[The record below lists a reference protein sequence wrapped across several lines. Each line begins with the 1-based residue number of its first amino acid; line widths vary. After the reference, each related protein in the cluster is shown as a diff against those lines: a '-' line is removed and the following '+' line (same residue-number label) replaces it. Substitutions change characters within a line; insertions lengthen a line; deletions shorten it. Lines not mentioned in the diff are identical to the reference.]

1 MEHTDGPGPG
11 HVTILSRTRVSCSWC
26 ISAGDSSSTSHWS
39 LDQREGSCQV
49 TLQVSGACRRGRS
62 SETRM
67 RPAPFVEPEV
77 ERGPWERRARRW
89 LGSVEPCQT
98 DPGRRNSPQCLGIPH
113 WITAFSAEF
122 CERLTSAPGEERA
135 LLASVT
141 LSAALPDVE
150 SLGRPQCPSPP
161 TTGEPTTGRT
171 DPDFVSDVSE
181 KEQRRGAK
189 AVPGSGHQEHINIHK
204 LRETVFQEHQTLRE
218 KELEMGTKASHGY
231 GGKFGVEQDR
241 MDKVFPGR
249 GVQIGYWLWASDP
262 AWEGEKVTA
271 PDWKVNPALLP
282 GCGRTRTLSCLQSCQ
297 RWW

>member
-189 AVPGSGHQEHINIHK
+189 AVPGSGHQEHI
-204 LRETVFQEHQTLRE
+204 
-218 KELEMGTKASHGY
+218 
-231 GGKFGVEQDR
+231 KFVR
-241 MDKVFPGR
+241 
-249 GVQIGYWLWASDP
+249 
-262 AWEGEKVTA
+262 
-271 PDWKVNPALLP
+271 LP
-282 GCGRTRTLSCLQSCQ
+282 SLPSQVSTSCGRLCFKNTRPSGRKSWKWEPKPRTATEGSLAWSRTGWT
-297 RWW
+297 RWRER

>member
-39 LDQREGSCQV
+39 LDQREGSCQTE
-49 TLQVSGACRRGRS
+49 TLPSAWEFLIGLLRFQQSFVSVS
-62 SETRM
+62 HLHLEKK
-67 RPAPFVEPEV
+67 
-77 ERGPWERRARRW
+77 
-89 LGSVEPCQT
+89 
-98 DPGRRNSPQCLGIPH
+98 
-113 WITAFSAEF
+113 
-122 CERLTSAPGEERA
+122 
-135 LLASVT
+135 
-141 LSAALPDVE
+141 DVE

-241 MDKVFPGR
+241 MDKGWGKTTFLSSSVLKHGPESSLSRGQKCRPHHLRLLVVPLTPAFPLNSPRSAHRNGHL
-249 GVQIGYWLWASDP
+249 GLG
-262 AWEGEKVTA
+262 
-271 PDWKVNPALLP
+271 
-282 GCGRTRTLSCLQSCQ
+282 
-297 RWW
+297 